1 MVKKLVVISGAGVS
15 AESGIQTFRDS
26 DGLWNNFNIE
36 EVATYTAWENNP
48 VFVQDFYNHRRRNIL
63 SAHPNPAHKAIVDLE
78 KYFDVQIIT
87 QNIDDLH
94 ERAGSTKVLHLHGN
108 IRYAKSSN
116 PDLAWSGM
124 SSTIKEE
131 YYWLDDGEDLHYPD
145 DKAPDGFPLRP
156 HVVWFGES
164 VPLLSDAAEL
174 VEAADIVIVV
184 GTSLQVYPAA
194 SLIDSA
200 RPWVPIY
207 YIDPRPA
214 DVFTPNEVNFIKQV
228 ASKGFEEIF
237 DELVAFSRQPSK

>member
-1 MVKKLVVISGAGVS
+1 MKKLVVISGAGVS
-15 AESGIQTFRDS
+15 AESGISTFRDS
-26 DGLWNNFNIE
+26 DGLWNNYRIE
-36 EVATYTAWENNP
+36 DVATYEAWEKDP
-48 VFVQDFYNHRRRNIL
+48 AMVQDFYNQRRRNVMNANPNA
-63 SAHPNPAHKAIVDLE
+63 AHYSIVELE
-78 KYFDVQIIT
+78 KYFKVNIVT

-94 ERAGSTKVLHLHGN
+94 ERAGSTDVMHLHGN

-116 PDLAWSGM
+116 PDLAWAGM
-124 SSTIKEE
+124 SSSIKEE
-131 YYWLDDGEDLHYPD
+131 YYLIDGDSIDYPN

-164 VPLLSDAAEL
+164 VPLLSAAAEL

-237 DELVAFSRQPSK
+237 DELVEFSRQPSK